1 MEAATETKQNT
12 GRIEEIQGV
21 VIEAVFPDELPEINS
36 AITIDRGDLGI
47 LVCEVQQH
55 LGDDRVRA
63 VAMDTTDGLARGV
76 EVVDTGGPITVPVG
90 EVTLGRIFNLLGE
103 VIDHGEEI
111 EVTERWPIHRPAPD
125 VTDLTPTT
133 EMFETGIKVVDLLA
147 PYAKGGKVGLFGGAG
162 VGKTVIIQELI
173 HNLAQEHGGLSAF
186 VGVGERSREGNDLW
200 LEMKESGVIDKTMLV
215 FGQMNEPPGAR
226 MRVALSGLTMAE
238 YFREQGQDVLLF
250 IDNIFRFVQAGSE
263 VSALLGRMP
272 SQVGYQPTLET
283 EMGQLQERITS
294 TREGSVTSV
303 QAIYVPADDL
313 TDPAP
318 ASVFAHLNA
327 TTTLSRSISEKGIYP
342 AVDPLDSTST
352 ILKPEIVGEEHYNV
366 ATEVKETLQRYRE
379 LQDIIAI
386 LGIDELSDEDKV
398 IVQRARKIERFL
410 SQPFSV
416 AEQFT
421 GTPGVYVP
429 IDETVRSFREV
440 LEGKHD
446 DLPESAFFMK
456 GGIDAVVEAANKSG
470 SRKDEPK
477 AEEPEAEEPE
487 AEEPEAEEPQQDEE
501 QADED
506 GGDEG

>member
-1 MEAATETKQNT
+1 MDATTATEPGPATAANGAAGQRNV

-21 VIEAVFPDELPEINS
+21 VIEAVFSERLPAINH
-36 AITIDRGDLGI
+36 AITVMRPAAAAEEEAEGI
-47 LVCEVQQH
+47 SSGAGGSMLVCEVQQH

-63 VAMDTTDGLARGV
+63 VAMDTTDGLSRGL
-76 EVVDTGGPITVPVG
+76 EVIDTEAPISVPVG
-90 EVTLGRIFNLLGE
+90 EATLGRIFNLLGE
-103 VIDHGEEI
+103 PIDHGEDLPAG
-111 EVTERWPIHRPAPD
+111 TERRPIHQDAPD
-125 VTDLTPTT
+125 VADLTPST

-162 VGKTVIIQELI
+162 VGKTVLIQELI
-173 HNLAQEHGGLSAF
+173 HNLATEHGGLSAF
-186 VGVGERSREGNDLW
+186 CGVGERSREGNDLW
-200 LEMKESGVIDKTMLV
+200 LEMKQSGVLDKTMLV

-226 MRVALSGLTMAE
+226 MRVGLSGLTMAE
-238 YFREQGQDVLLF
+238 YFRDQGQDVLLF

-327 TTTLSRSISEKGIYP
+327 TTVLSRAISEKGIYP

-352 ILKPEIVGEEHYNV
+352 ILKAEILGEDHFRV
-366 ATEVKETLQRYRE
+366 ANRVKEVLQRYKE

-386 LGIDELSDEDKV
+386 LGIDELSDEDKLT
-398 IVQRARKIERFL
+398 VQRARKIERFL
-410 SQPFSV
+410 SQPFFV
-416 AEQFT
+416 AEEFT
-421 GTPGVYVP
+421 GTPGAYVK
-429 IDETVRSFREV
+429 IADTIRGFEEI
-440 LEGKHD
+440 LDGKHD
-446 DLPESAFFMK
+446 EVPESAFFLK
-456 GGIDAVVEAANKSG
+456 GTIDEVVEAA
-470 SRKDEPK
+470 K
-477 AEEPEAEEPE
+477 AR
-487 AEEPEAEEPQQDEE
+487 
-501 QADED
+501 
-506 GGDEG
+506 